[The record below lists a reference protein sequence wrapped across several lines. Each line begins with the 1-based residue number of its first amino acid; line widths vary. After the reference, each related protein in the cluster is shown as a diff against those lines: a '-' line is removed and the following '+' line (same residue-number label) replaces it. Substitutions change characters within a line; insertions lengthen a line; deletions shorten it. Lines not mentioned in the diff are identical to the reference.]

1 MISVIICS
9 RSTNQTL
16 VNNIEATI
24 GVPYE
29 VILIDNSNN
38 EHSICTAYNLGVK
51 KSKYATL
58 CFMHDDIAYQSNN
71 WGNAVLNHFN
81 NEQVNAIGIAGTPYY
96 SFMPGPWWG
105 SGIFYEHILQSSQ
118 TDKHPVLKSNSN
130 GLLTQQVVAF
140 DGVWFCIKKSLFE
153 LIKFDE
159 ASFKGFHFYDADIC
173 MQLHSLGVKM
183 YCVNDV
189 LVHHSSIGSMNNT
202 WIENALIF
210 QKKWRQKLPALC
222 TNISFDQL
230 CSFEYKILNEF
241 IWTCASNG
249 WENRRIYKLAL
260 KYLLSFKK
268 GYLFYKTP
276 GYFIKFTF
284 KMIFKKGMPFYS
296 I

>member
-29 VILIDNSNN
+29 LILIDNSNN
-38 EHSICTAYNLGVK
+38 EYSICEAYNLGVK
-51 KSKYATL
+51 KSKYSLL
-58 CFMHDDIAYQSNN
+58 CFMHDDIVYHTNN
-71 WGNAVLNHFN
+71 WGTAVINHFTSV
-81 NEQVNAIGIAGTPYY
+81 QIGAIGIAGTPYY
-96 SFMPGPWWG
+96 SYMPGAWWG
-105 SGIFYEHILQSSQ
+105 SGIFYENILQSSQ
-118 TDKHPVLKSNSN
+118 EDPKPVLKSNSN
-130 GLLTQQVVAF
+130 GLLTRQVVAF

-159 ASFKGFHFYDADIC
+159 VSFKGFHFYDTDIC
-173 MQLHSLGVKM
+173 MQLHNLGVKM

-210 QKKWRQKLPALC
+210 QEKWRQKLPALC
-222 TNISFDQL
+222 TNISFGQL
-230 CSFEYKILNEF
+230 CRFEYKILNEF
-241 IWTCASNG
+241 IWICASNG

-276 GYFIKFTF
+276 GYFIKFAF
-284 KMIFKKGMPFYS
+284 KMIFKKGMPFYF

>member
-118 TDKHPVLKSNSN
+118 TDKHPVLNQTVM
-130 GLLTQQVVAF
+130 G
-140 DGVWFCIKKSLFE
+140 C
-153 LIKFDE
+153 
-159 ASFKGFHFYDADIC
+159 
-173 MQLHSLGVKM
+173 
-183 YCVNDV
+183 
-189 LVHHSSIGSMNNT
+189 
-202 WIENALIF
+202 
-210 QKKWRQKLPALC
+210 LP
-222 TNISFDQL
+222 
-230 CSFEYKILNEF
+230 
-241 IWTCASNG
+241 
-249 WENRRIYKLAL
+249 NR
-260 KYLLSFKK
+260 
-268 GYLFYKTP
+268 
-276 GYFIKFTF
+276 
-284 KMIFKKGMPFYS
+284 
-296 I
+296 

>member
-38 EHSICTAYNLGVK
+38 EYSICAAYNLGVK
-51 KSKYATL
+51 KSKYAAL
-58 CFMHDDIAYQSNN
+58 CFMHDDVAYQSNN

-96 SFMPGPWWG
+96 SFMPGAWWG
-105 SGIFYEHILQSSQ
+105 SGVFYEHILQSSP
-118 TDKHPVLKSNSN
+118 TDQQPVLKSNSN

-159 ASFKGFHFYDADIC
+159 TGFKGFHFYDADIC
-173 MQLHSLGVKM
+173 MQLHNLGVKM

-210 QKKWRQKLPALC
+210 QEKWRQKLPALC

-230 CSFEYKILNEF
+230 CRFEYKILNEF
-241 IWTCASNG
+241 IWICASNG

-276 GYFIKFTF
+276 GYFIKFMF
-284 KMIFKKGMPFYS
+284 KMIFKKGTPFYS